1 VLDQA
6 PKDEINNAVPAPPLS
21 KDHGATDN
29 HPRTGLTSPPPAEEP
44 VPLQWSS
51 QLRKVP
57 TCPSNIYG
65 DGRHPTKVEKDIEQ
79 TRTWKDIVGKPDSS
93 YTKPVTPSVPP
104 GGFSDS
110 SESKDLQSD
119 SEGNVDKL
127 LHLAREGRVEFLN
140 QLLAKAV
147 PPDSETPDTAN
158 MRE

>member
-1 VLDQA
+1 MLDQA

-65 DGRHPTKVEKDIEQ
+65 DGRHYTEVEKDVSGLGLGKIWWVSRVAPTPNQSLLQYPLEDFLIVLRVRICNQ
-79 TRTWKDIVGKPDSS
+79 TQR
-93 YTKPVTPSVPP
+93 
-104 GGFSDS
+104 
-110 SESKDLQSD
+110 
-119 SEGNVDKL
+119 
-127 LHLAREGRVEFLN
+127 A
-140 QLLAKAV
+140 
-147 PPDSETPDTAN
+147 
-158 MRE
+158 M